1 MDRRRLAMAGVVA
14 VSMGVG
20 AVAGAVVFTPGV
32 GLAASDTG
40 VGFGA
45 AAAVC
50 ADALGPLGASPI
62 DTASE
67 AIVHGELPSAQVP
80 HPVPGFGPG
89 THGEGSLLP
98 PLPGGAWGAGAAEA
112 SVH

>member
-1 MDRRRLAMAGVVA
+1 M
-14 VSMGVG
+14 
-20 AVAGAVVFTPGV
+20 

-40 VGFGA
+40 AGFGA

-50 ADALGPLGASPI
+50 ADALGPLGISPI
-62 DTASE
+62 DTAAE

-80 HPVPGFGPG
+80 HPVPGLGPG
-89 THGEGSLLP
+89 THEQGFLLP
-98 PLPGGAWGAGAAEA
+98 PSPGGAWGAGDAEA